1 VRQNNSAELS
11 RRVNLIS
18 LNFVVGFLRPIAVI
32 AGEVVLLGLILVALA
47 IYDIGALCVVVLI
60 FAPAICGYYYFV
72 RRRLNQYGREE
83 NEAHNV
89 RFRSVAESFRGYA
102 DVEVNNAF
110 PRMLS
115 IYDQYT
121 MRLSSVQKRDAMLS
135 AMPQSFME
143 LAITLGM
150 ALLVVTGV
158 FLPEANV
165 KIVFGVFA
173 VAAIRLMP
181 SVRTILSAYS
191 SMSHNKYTLEIL
203 SDTSDRVDAIEESKR
218 KNLKSQI
225 DLHNVCFSYQDE
237 PVIKDFNLIIKRGD
251 RVGIQGSSGRGKSTL
266 MNLLVGL
273 LSPDSGEILI
283 DGELL
288 TKENSRLWQNSIG
301 YVSQSVFLLDSTLK
315 ENIAFGVEPN
325 KIDMDRLRDVISLA
339 SLDEFVK
346 TLPDGVDSNI
356 GEGGCRISGGER
368 QRIGI
373 ARALYRKADVLLL
386 DEATSSLDSNTQS
399 QINEA
404 IKKLSQ
410 KNPEL
415 TIVVIAHR
423 ASALDYCDYIVNM

>member
-1 VRQNNSAELS
+1 
-11 RRVNLIS
+11 
-18 LNFVVGFLRPIAVI
+18 
-32 AGEVVLLGLILVALA
+32 
-47 IYDIGALCVVVLI
+47 
-60 FAPAICGYYYFV
+60 
-72 RRRLNQYGREE
+72 
-83 NEAHNV
+83 
-89 RFRSVAESFRGYA
+89 
-102 DVEVNNAF
+102 
-110 PRMLS
+110 M
-115 IYDQYT
+115 
-121 MRLSSVQKRDAMLS
+121 
-135 AMPQSFME
+135 
-143 LAITLGM
+143 
-150 ALLVVTGV
+150 
-158 FLPEANV
+158 
-165 KIVFGVFA
+165 
-173 VAAIRLMP
+173 
-181 SVRTILSAYS
+181 
-191 SMSHNKYTLEIL
+191 
-203 SDTSDRVDAIEESKR
+203 
-218 KNLKSQI
+218 
-225 DLHNVCFSYQDE
+225 
-237 PVIKDFNLIIKRGD
+237 IIKRGD

-373 ARALYRKADVLLL
+373 ARALYRKADVLLF